1 MIAAI
6 AGLALVAALLGFA
19 APLIAVGAGALALLG
34 LVLIPFAYG
43 VTLAAEP
50 LDRFLTSLVKVNDI
64 PIFKIAGLGLAL
76 VSLGLGLLAFTLL
89 GVASGALGAIG
100 SFFSGG
106 QSPLDKLVTIGKSA
120 DSILKLSDALKAIPS
135 ALDSIVDSLKNI
147 TDKELDKLQ
156 SIASLG
162 FMIGLGAADISV
174 ASESISNI
182 FGENKAQDE
191 QVQLLKQAVERLESI
206 NDSLDGANE
215 QRSTANSQRN
225 EQVTNSKTRPTEMK
239 GGK

>member
-1 MIAAI
+1 M
-6 AGLALVAALLGFA
+6 
-19 APLIAVGAGALALLG
+19 
-34 LVLIPFAYG
+34 
-43 VTLAAEP
+43 
-50 LDRFLTSLVKVNDI
+50 VKVNDI

-120 DSILKLSDALKAIPS
+120 DSILKLSDALKTIPS
-135 ALDSIVDSLKNI
+135 ALDSIAESLNNI
-147 TDKELDKLQ
+147 TDKDLEKLQ
-156 SIASLG
+156 AFSSLG
-162 FMIGLGAADISV
+162 SVIGSMIGGATVVSKT
-174 ASESISNI
+174 ISNI

-191 QVQLLKQAVERLESI
+191 QVELLKQAVERLESI

-215 QRSTANSQRN
+215 QRSTANRQRN

-239 GGK
+239 PKE